1 MISKKI
7 NSSKF
12 SMHRL
17 EINKLQNKFL
27 RWLCICANKH
37 CIWYNNDMHHL
48 MSSMFMD
55 FENNETLNLNNKI
68 DFKKSTK
75 NFFLSKLGM
84 YWKYKTLK
92 KFQGQSI
99 LNYVMFLSLLLIS
112 VFICKLLQNILHYLI
127 QTIF

>member
-1 MISKKI
+1 
-7 NSSKF
+7 
-12 SMHRL
+12 
-17 EINKLQNKFL
+17 
-27 RWLCICANKH
+27 
-37 CIWYNNDMHHL
+37 
-48 MSSMFMD
+48 MFMD

-75 NFFLSKLGM
+75 TFFLSKLGM

-99 LNYVMFLSLLLIS
+99 LNYVMFLILLLIS